1 MDLKY
6 ISSNDNIIEGIALE
20 NSSVIV
26 KIELW
31 DGKKIEVEFINYAAL
46 KEKTCVGI
54 EIGDIIVDH
63 SSTLMSE
70 VFADMLRNGGKDDL
84 NNIKSHRFMDAW
96 EGQYIML
103 EILAEDAVIK
113 DKSDDVK
120 VDQLCT

>member
-46 KEKTCVGI
+46 KEKNCVGI

-84 NNIKSHRFMDAW
+84 NNIKSYRFMDAW

-120 VDQLCT
+120 VNQLCT

>member
-46 KEKTCVGI
+46 KEKNCVGI

-84 NNIKSHRFMDAW
+84 NNIKLMYPPKN
-96 EGQYIML
+96 G
-103 EILAEDAVIK
+103 LALLKDLLLSAPMNMGKAV
-113 DKSDDVK
+113 
-120 VDQLCT
+120 